1 MPAKARAST
10 KAFQAARPAQRLDS
24 QPGTAQVLKPATTDL
39 PTRAYTLRRTAP
51 HATATGAVLSCRRH
65 SVRAL
70 CPMPRC
76 RTSRTKGAGGV
87 VCWPR
92 GKRSEYTG
100 PAGSSAMTRVL
111 VVLLR
116 RSCDCDSRVSNLSGK
131 HRLLS

>member
-1 MPAKARAST
+1 MAWKALVDALALASMGS
-10 KAFQAARPAQRLDS
+10 RRL
-24 QPGTAQVLKPATTDL
+24 QLQLTDL
-39 PTRAYTLRRTAP
+39 LPSTRIAGRWA

-116 RSCDCDSRVSNLSGK
+116 RSCDCDSKVSNLSGK